1 MSQVKLG
8 DKNIPFIYQG
18 NELLYPNPVKDGL
31 VLYYDFKGMENSDVT
46 KGVAKD
52 LSGNG
57 NDGELKNFV
66 YTNESGY
73 AQSLNFDG
81 IDDYINVPNFTQDTF
96 NNSRIF
102 TFCFT
107 LSFKDTL
114 KRGTIL
120 NIPSEISSERL
131 AVKTG
136 IDKRIIIGRES
147 KPRIGYKSDFIENDI
162 FNACITVNYESIQ
175 DVKIFIN
182 GVESPLTE
190 TKFASDVYS
199 FPQKNLTISYHG
211 SDVTQ
216 ANSSYLN
223 NKLYSLNI
231 YNRILTDQEIQ
242 HNYNLEKE
250 RWGL

>member
-1 MSQVKLG
+1 MGKR
-8 DKNIPFIYQG
+8 
-18 NELLYPNPVKDGL
+18 LYFWTNKD
-31 VLYYDFKGMENSDVT
+31 N
-46 KGVAKD
+46 
-52 LSGNG
+52 
-57 NDGELKNFV
+57 
-66 YTNESGY
+66 
-73 AQSLNFDG
+73 
-81 IDDYINVPNFTQDTF
+81 
-96 NNSRIF
+96 
-102 TFCFT
+102 
-107 LSFKDTL
+107 L

-162 FNACITVNYESIQ
+162 FNACITVNYENIQ

-211 SDVTQ
+211 SDVIQ

>member
-1 MSQVKLG
+1 MTQVKLG

-18 NELLYPNPVKDGL
+18 NELLYPNPIKDGL

-73 AQSLNFDG
+73 DQSLNFDG

-136 IDKRIIIGRES
+136 ADKRIIIGSETP
-147 KPRIGYKSDFIENDI
+147 PRIGYKSDFIENDI
-162 FNACITVNYESIQ
+162 CNVCVTVNSESIQ
-175 DVKIFIN
+175 DAKIFIN

-190 TKFASDVYS
+190 TTYATDVYS
-199 FPQKNLTISYHG
+199 FPLKSLTISYHG
-211 SDVTQ
+211 SDNTQ
-216 ANSSYLN
+216 TNSSYLN
-223 NKLYSLNI
+223 NKLHSLKI

-242 HNYNLEKE
+242 QNYQIEKE
-250 RWGL
+250 RWGI